1 MLEMPAAD
9 GPALFIRMNEEVI
22 RDWVKE
28 YDRLDEEIEFLESC
42 VRRLPSYLAEVINE
56 LMVKKVSWDE
66 AEQIIGVCRKTIA
79 NRRKEA
85 IQLITLDFQRRASE
99 MEAIMLA

>member
-9 GPALFIRMNEEVI
+9 DPALLIRMNEEVI

-79 NRRKEA
+79 NRRKKA